1 MYDVIILGAGPA
13 GLTAGIYAARGGL
26 NAVIVES
33 SAVGGQA
40 SLTAEIENYPGFES
54 VNGFELVSIMQ
65 AQCDRLG
72 VAFVFDNP
80 VNVSLE
86 GDVKRVTTAASG
98 TLEARTVIIAT
109 GALPRTLGLPNESAL
124 MGGGVSYCAT
134 CDGAF
139 FRGKPVAVVGGGNT
153 AVEDA
158 LYLLKFASDV
168 WLIHRRDALRA
179 DAILADRVKSSGV
192 KIVWDSVVT
201 ELVGE
206 NKLRA
211 LKALKAMGM
220 AGGGVLLALNVASV
234 FYTYNF
240 SLGVMGA
247 FLIYGALFG
256 TGEASYL
263 HVASRSPLNKDYAQ
277 GVEKRTVL
285 VAEQTPLLKLLAQ
298 VKRDALTEFVVTD
311 KNGLPRAG
319 VSEEK
324 LQQLCT
330 DNALITPISRALG
343 LQDGGGKKNK
353 HS

>member
-86 GDVKRVTTAASG
+86 GEIKRVTTAASG

-211 LKALKAMGM
+211 LTLK
-220 AGGGVLLALNVASV
+220 NVK
-234 FYTYNF
+234 
-240 SLGVMGA
+240 
-247 FLIYGALFG
+247 
-256 TGEASYL
+256 TGELSSLAVNGVFIAVGQTPSTAGL
-263 HVASRSPLNKDYAQ
+263 T
-277 GVEKRTVL
+277 GVELDGGYIVTDEEMRT
-285 VAEQTPLLKLLAQ
+285 
-298 VKRDALTEFVVTD
+298 ALPGVFAAGDVRKKSLRQVVT
-311 KNGLPRAG
+311 A
-319 VSEEK
+319 
-324 LQQLCT
+324 T
-330 DNALITPISRALG
+330 A
-343 LQDGGGKKNK
+343 DGAIAAESAIKYLNTTR
-353 HS
+353 

>member
-86 GDVKRVTTAASG
+86 GEVKRVTTAASG

-211 LKALKAMGM
+211 LTLK
-220 AGGGVLLALNVASV
+220 NVK
-234 FYTYNF
+234 
-240 SLGVMGA
+240 
-247 FLIYGALFG
+247 
-256 TGEASYL
+256 TGELSSLAVNGVFIAVGQTPSTAGL
-263 HVASRSPLNKDYAQ
+263 T
-277 GVEKRTVL
+277 GVELDGGYIVTDEEMRTVL
-285 VAEQTPLLKLLAQ
+285 PGVFAAGDVRKKSLRQ
-298 VKRDALTEFVVTD
+298 VVT
-311 KNGLPRAG
+311 A
-319 VSEEK
+319 
-324 LQQLCT
+324 T
-330 DNALITPISRALG
+330 A
-343 LQDGGGKKNK
+343 DGAIAAESAIKYLNTTR
-353 HS
+353 

>member
-72 VAFVFDNP
+72 VTFVFDNP

-86 GDVKRVTTAASG
+86 DEVKRVTTASSG

-211 LKALKAMGM
+211 LTLK
-220 AGGGVLLALNVASV
+220 NVK
-234 FYTYNF
+234 
-240 SLGVMGA
+240 
-247 FLIYGALFG
+247 
-256 TGEASYL
+256 TGELSSLAVNGVFIAVGQTPSTAGL
-263 HVASRSPLNKDYAQ
+263 T
-277 GVEKRTVL
+277 GVELDGGYIVTDEEMRT
-285 VAEQTPLLKLLAQ
+285 
-298 VKRDALTEFVVTD
+298 ALPGVFAAGDVRKKSLRQVVT
-311 KNGLPRAG
+311 A
-319 VSEEK
+319 
-324 LQQLCT
+324 T
-330 DNALITPISRALG
+330 A
-343 LQDGGGKKNK
+343 DGAIAAESAIKYLNTTR
-353 HS
+353 